1 MRIKY
6 NAMSNTVSQLP
17 VYISSSV
24 CASILTHPLD
34 VIKVKLQ
41 TNANQSI
48 APTRLLSNIYKQ
60 NGISFL
66 FKGLRASLLRNG
78 SFVTTKMFAYDYLRS
93 MYPSSSFKDKI
104 VCGMSAGLIGSL
116 VGTPFD
122 LIMVRIQNNPTLY
135 PNISSTV
142 VKTFNEEGL
151 RAFWNGSHYTVSRAI
166 IVTTCQF
173 AVYEE
178 MKERLRKQ
186 HNWDNEYMVFATS
199 SISSSIVTSVLSNPV
214 DVCKTRI
221 MAGAPQQNLLSLI
234 STEGVGA
241 MYKGLYMNL
250 CRQVPLNLI
259 RFGFLG
265 TFKQLSTYFNR

>member
-1 MRIKY
+1 
-6 NAMSNTVSQLP
+6 MSNTVSQLP

-60 NGISFL
+60 NGVSFL

-78 SFVTTKMFAYDYLRS
+78 SFVATKMFAYDHLRTI
-93 MYPSSSFKDKI
+93 YPSSSFGDKI

-122 LIMVRIQNNPTLY
+122 LIMVRIQNNPVMY
-135 PNISSTV
+135 PNITSTV
-142 VKTFNEEGL
+142 AKTYNEEGL
-151 RAFWNGSHYTVSRAI
+151 RAFWNGSYYTVSRAI

-178 MKERLRKQ
+178 MKERLRKK
-186 HNWDNEYMVFATS
+186 HDWKNDYMVFATS
-199 SISSSIVTSVLSNPV
+199 SVSSSIVTSVLSNPV

-221 MAGAPQQNLLSLI
+221 MAGGQQQNLFSLI

-259 RFGFLG
+259 RFSFLE
-265 TFKQLSTYFNR
+265 TFKQVNSYFNC